1 MSTVLH
7 KESDQLIQY
16 IENNSEKIYRL
27 AYSYMKNEQDALDV
41 VQDAIYKGIKS
52 VHQLK
57 NKEHY
62 KTWFYR
68 IVVNTSLTNL
78 KKKKRIVLVDQF
90 NDEASPAVN
99 QDHYIDLYEA
109 IEKLNEDH
117 RTIIQ
122 LRYFADL
129 KLEEISE
136 ITKLNVSTVKTRLY
150 RTLGILTKELRN
162 EV

>member
-1 MSTVLH
+1 MSTVKH
-7 KESDQLIQY
+7 KDINPLIHY

-41 VQDAIYKGIKS
+41 VQDAIYKAIKS
-52 VHQLK
+52 VNQLK

-68 IVVNTSLTNL
+68 IVVNTSLTSL
-78 KKKKRIVLVDQF
+78 KKKKRVVLVDQF
-90 NDEASPAVN
+90 DEEASPEVDH
-99 QDHYIDLYEA
+99 DHYIDLYKA
-109 IEKLNEDH
+109 IGDLNEEH

-129 KLEEISE
+129 KLEEIAE
-136 ITKLNVSTVKTRLY
+136 ITKINVSTVKTRLY
-150 RTLGILTKELRN
+150 RTLGILKNELRN
-162 EV
+162 EG